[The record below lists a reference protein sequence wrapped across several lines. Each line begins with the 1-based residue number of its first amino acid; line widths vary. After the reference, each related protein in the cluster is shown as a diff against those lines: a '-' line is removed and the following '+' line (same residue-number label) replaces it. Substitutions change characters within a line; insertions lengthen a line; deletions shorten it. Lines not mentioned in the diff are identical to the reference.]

1 MTIESVEGI
10 RIPYYE
16 NQILSGEPQQL
27 NDWARDLVQ
36 SLQTWADT
44 ITSATNQQLNMS
56 NSDAVYWGSI
66 DGTGDWVDGTWRL
79 IKIDDDDFQ
88 LQKRVDGIFTK
99 NANWKNDD

>member
-1 MTIESVEGI
+1 MSIETVEDI
-10 RIPYYE
+10 KIPYYE
-16 NQILSGEPQQL
+16 KQILSGEPEQL
-27 NDWARDLVQ
+27 NDWARDLVK

-88 LQKRVDGIFTK
+88 LQKRVDGTFIK